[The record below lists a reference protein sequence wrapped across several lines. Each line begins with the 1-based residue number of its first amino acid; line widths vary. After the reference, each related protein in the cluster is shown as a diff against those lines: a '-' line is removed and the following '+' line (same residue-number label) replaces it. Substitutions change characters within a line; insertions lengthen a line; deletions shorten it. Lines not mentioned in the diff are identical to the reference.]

1 LHGEIGWGVSLAAGI
16 TIGIIVDDTMHLLVK
31 YTSAK
36 RQYNLNTLDAVTFSL
51 PQVGPAL
58 VFTTIVLVSGFLSIA
73 AITDL
78 TINGYMSL
86 MTALVLSFALL
97 FTVVVLLVLLML
109 FVRDESGFAHSV
121 EPGIDV
127 TDLPPS

>member
-1 LHGEIGWGVSLAAGI
+1 MHGELGWGISLAARI
-16 TIGIIVDDTMHLLVK
+16 TIGIIVDDTVHLLVK

-78 TINGYMSL
+78 TVNSYMSL
-86 MTALVLSFALL
+86 MTALVLSFA
-97 FTVVVLLVLLML
+97 
-109 FVRDESGFAHSV
+109 HSV
-121 EPGIDV
+121 ELGIDV
-127 TDLPPS
+127 TELPPSRDALD